1 MDLDIMLFQELA
13 FTVGLSVVI
22 YFILCKFHSNASLAR
37 DNKNMGFCCVDEGIV
52 GGDDERVEKV
62 ADQGEVD
69 KDDEIVDEVVD
80 ESPVRRKLQEIEV
93 EGPLEEDFREIHIEH
108 GEIEGSKTMEEGD
121 EEVSEEKGSRDKME
135 NEILREE
142 GVFDDEWEGIERTD
156 LEKAF
161 GTAVVFVD
169 SKANADQLDNG
180 VKMQLYGLHKVAT
193 DGPCCTTQPMAL
205 KLSARAKWNA
215 WQRLGD
221 ISREEAMEQY
231 IALLSRSITNWKD
244 EK

>member
-13 FTVGLSVVI
+13 FTVGLSVLI
-22 YFILCKFHSNASLAR
+22 YFILCKFHSNTSLAR
-37 DNKNMGFCCVDEGIV
+37 HKNMGFCCVDEGIV
-52 GGDDERVEKV
+52 GGGDDERVEKV
-62 ADQGEVD
+62 AHDEAALVD
-69 KDDEIVDEVVD
+69 KEDEIVDQVVD
-80 ESPVRRKLQEIEV
+80 ESPERRKVQEIEV
-93 EGPLEEDFREIHIEH
+93 EGPVEEDFREIHIEH
-108 GEIEGSKTMEEGD
+108 GEIEGPRKMEGD
-121 EEVSEEKGSRDKME
+121 EVSEE

-193 DGPCCTTQPMAL
+193 DGPCCRTQPMAL

-231 IALLSRSITNWKD
+231 IALLSRSITDWKVD
-244 EK
+244 